1 MAAYYQNID
10 LKTNCDLF
18 AKSLMIDRFDTIKIS
33 ETWLNDSVHNGEL
46 FDSDYLVFTRDKST
60 TDSHTLESGG
70 SCIAIN
76 YK

>member
-33 ETWLNDSVHNGEL
+33 ELGSVHNGYLLNNGEL
-46 FDSDYLVFTRDKST
+46 FYSDYLLVFRRDKRSF
-60 TDSHTLESGG
+60 
-70 SCIAIN
+70 IAIN